1 MNKNKQYIK
10 FRELKDDISPLFFGF
25 FEKRKRKELGYSLEN
40 VSKDLFMSKGNLSE
54 MENGIRMMKKDVFD
68 RFLHQYDIQFDTDL
82 NRFFEMKEI
91 LAQIVDCF
99 LRFDKKKQEKVR
111 ERFEA
116 LEGSWKNT
124 YGCFVGELIQYFIQV
139 VMDHQKS
146 DDLFRSLVLI
156 ENCLSNDEKA
166 LLYMIRG
173 MEGRWNLR
181 LGNMERFFE
190 KALEFVDEKELFGLE
205 ALIEYYQIMEWM
217 RSGASFAVY
226 EHCVQVRKKFY
237 ASHNYIRALYLDNL
251 EAVGI
256 ISLRAYSS
264 AYARFEALLSNM
276 EYVDDPYLRFCV
288 VQNEVLVLCV
298 MREYRK
304 ALDQMRKER
313 ETFQHGLSNFVYAPL
328 CLYMLNEQERAKSA
342 LVDIKPYAKTKEEIL
357 LCKMIHAVFSQ
368 EIETVLKMAL
378 EVLKEDQRKRER
390 ESEEIVYQF
399 LIHFCKETGLDA
411 KRMEIQE
418 DYIAFLTRC

>member
-1 MNKNKQYIK
+1 M
-10 FRELKDDISPLFFGF
+10 
-25 FEKRKRKELGYSLEN
+25 
-40 VSKDLFMSKGNLSE
+40 
-54 MENGIRMMKKDVFD
+54 
-68 RFLHQYDIQFDTDL
+68 
-82 NRFFEMKEI
+82 
-91 LAQIVDCF
+91 
-99 LRFDKKKQEKVR
+99 
-111 ERFEA
+111 
-116 LEGSWKNT
+116 
-124 YGCFVGELIQYFIQV
+124 
-139 VMDHQKS
+139 
-146 DDLFRSLVLI
+146 
-156 ENCLSNDEKA
+156 
-166 LLYMIRG
+166 
-173 MEGRWNLR
+173 
-181 LGNMERFFE
+181 
-190 KALEFVDEKELFGLE
+190 
-205 ALIEYYQIMEWM
+205 
-217 RSGASFAVY
+217 
-226 EHCVQVRKKFY
+226 
-237 ASHNYIRALYLDNL
+237 YLDNL

-298 MREYRK
+298 MGEYRK

>member
-1 MNKNKQYIK
+1 MK

-99 LRFDKKKQEKVR
+99 LRFDDRKQEKVR

-139 VMDHQKS
+139 VMDHQKG
-146 DDLFRSLVLI
+146 DEMFRSLVLI

-166 LLYMIRG
+166 LLYMVRG

-205 ALIEYYQIMEWM
+205 ALIGYYQIGEKI
-217 RSGASFAVY
+217 REHATIEVY
-226 EHCVQVRKKFY
+226 GLCESVRKTFY
-237 ASHNYIRALYLDNL
+237 QQHNYIRALYLDNL
-251 EAVGI
+251 EGLCVFRI
-256 ISLRAYSS
+256 HQLKDAYM
-264 AYARFEALLSNM
+264 RFEALLSNM

-288 VQNEVLVLCV
+288 VQNAVLVLCV
-298 MREYRK
+298 MKKYRQALEWMKKEK
-304 ALDQMRKER
+304 A
-313 ETFQHGLSNFVYAPL
+313 TFSCGLSNFLFAPY
-328 CLYMLNEQERAKSA
+328 CFYMMNERATA
-342 LVDIKPYAKTKEEIL
+342 WRTLEEIKPYVKDESDRLA
-357 LCKMIHAVFSQ
+357 
-368 EIETVLKMAL
+368 LKMVEYAL
-378 EVLKEDQRKRER
+378 EKNCDAFFESARRLLAFDQKYRNQENI
-390 ESEEIVYQF
+390 ELTYQF

>member
-1 MNKNKQYIK
+1 MK
-10 FRELKDDISPLFFGF
+10 FRERKDDISPFFLGF

-54 MENGIRMMKKDVFD
+54 MENGIRMMKKDVFN
-68 RFLHQYDIQFDTDL
+68 RFLRQYDIQFDTEL
-82 NRFFEMKEI
+82 NCFFEMKEI

-99 LRFDKKKQEKVR
+99 LRFDDRKQEKVR
-111 ERFEA
+111 EHFEA
-116 LEGSWKNT
+116 MEGSWKNT

-166 LLYMIRG
+166 LLYMVRG
-173 MEGRWNLR
+173 MEGRWNIR
-181 LGNMERFFE
+181 LGNMETFFE
-190 KALEFVDEKELFGLE
+190 KALEFVDKKELFGLE
-205 ALIEYYQIMEWM
+205 ALIEYYQIVEWM
-217 RSGASFAVY
+217 RSGSSFEVY

-256 ISLRAYSS
+256 TCLRAYSS

-288 VQNEVLVLCV
+288 VQNAILVLCV
-298 MREYRK
+298 MKKYREALELMEKEK
-304 ALDQMRKER
+304 A
-313 ETFQHGLSNFVYAPL
+313 TFSCGLSNFIFAPY
-328 CLYMLNEQERAKSA
+328 CFYMLNEGENVRRTLKE
-342 LVDIKPYAKTKEEIL
+342 IKPYVKDESDRL
-357 LCKMIHAVFSQ
+357 
-368 EIETVLKMAL
+368 VLKMVEYAL
-378 EVLKEDQRKRER
+378 EKNCDAFFESARRLLAFDQKYRNQENI
-390 ESEEIVYQF
+390 ELTYQF
-399 LIHFCKETGLDA
+399 MIHFCKEMGMVQ
-411 KRMEIQE
+411 KRIEIQE
-418 DYIAFLTRC
+418 AYIAFLTNG

>member
-1 MNKNKQYIK
+1 MK
-10 FRELKDDISPLFFGF
+10 FRERKDDISPFFLGF

-54 MENGIRMMKKDVFD
+54 MENGIRMMKKDVFN
-68 RFLHQYDIQFDTDL
+68 RFLRQYDIQFDTEL
-82 NRFFEMKEI
+82 NCFFEMKEI

-99 LRFDKKKQEKVR
+99 LRFDDRKQEKVR

-166 LLYMIRG
+166 LLYMVRG
-173 MEGRWNLR
+173 MEGRWNIR
-181 LGNMERFFE
+181 LGNMETFFE

-205 ALIEYYQIMEWM
+205 ALIEYYQIGEKI
-217 RSGASFAVY
+217 REHATIEVY
-226 EHCVQVRKKFY
+226 GLCESIRKAFY
-237 ASHNYIRALYLDNL
+237 RQHNYIRALYLDNL
-251 EAVGI
+251 EGLCI
-256 ISLRAYSS
+256 FRIHQLKD

-288 VQNEVLVLCV
+288 VQNAILVLCV
-298 MREYRK
+298 MKKYREALELMEKEK
-304 ALDQMRKER
+304 A
-313 ETFQHGLSNFVYAPL
+313 TFSCGLSNFIFAPY
-328 CLYMLNEQERAKSA
+328 CFYMLNEGENVRRTLKE
-342 LVDIKPYAKTKEEIL
+342 IKPYVKDESDRL
-357 LCKMIHAVFSQ
+357 
-368 EIETVLKMAL
+368 VLKMVEYAL
-378 EVLKEDQRKRER
+378 EKNCDAFFESAHRLLAFDQKYRNQENI
-390 ESEEIVYQF
+390 ELTYQF
-399 LIHFCKETGLDA
+399 MIHFCKEMGMVQ
-411 KRMEIQE
+411 KRIEIQE
-418 DYIAFLTRC
+418 AYIAFLTNG